1 MSTLKAGFSRVNITP
16 MIDIAI
22 SGYFKPRFT
31 TGVLDDLE
39 ANVLCVEKD
48 GTKVILAAFDS
59 TGLHDEMAV
68 RLRKA
73 ISKATGIPVE
83 AVFISATHTHTAP
96 YNLRCT
102 EGNEDEEGN
111 KFDPEY
117 IQKLI
122 DENDTFLEH
131 RFADA
136 ARFAVADLKEAKLGI
151 GVSRAPGIA
160 FVRRYVMKDGS
171 IRTNPGVGNPDIVRP
186 VGEIDDQV
194 NVLRFDREG
203 ADTIV
208 LANFGCH
215 PDVVGGTKISA
226 DWPGFFRRTFEKT
239 IDHTKCLFFNGCE
252 GDINHVNVAPKGG
265 DFNDMFNDFDGVSR
279 GYGHAR
285 HMGQVV
291 AGAVLQIYDKVEY
304 VNVDD
309 IRFDRCTVQIPTQM
323 PSELDDIDI
332 ETAHKY
338 VKLHEAGRDC
348 DIPYQAMM
356 LTTIV
361 AEALRMC
368 RFEHGPEFISMDLT
382 AVKLGDIAFLG
393 IPGEPFNGIGKGLKA
408 AKGWKMVCPVC
419 LTNGDTG
426 YFPMQDSYEEG
437 GYEARSSSF
446 RAGVAEL
453 IIKEGL
459 ALMEKIRG

>member
-16 MIDIAI
+16 MVDIAI
-22 SGYFKPRFT
+22 AGYFKPRFT

-48 GTKVILAAFDS
+48 GTRVILAAFDS
-59 TGLHDEMAV
+59 CGLHDEMAV

-73 ISKATGIPVE
+73 VSQATGIPTE
-83 AVFISATHTHTAP
+83 AVFISATHTHTSP
-96 YNLRCT
+96 YNLKCT

-122 DENDTFLEH
+122 DENDAFLEH

-279 GYGHAR
+279 GYGHSR

-304 VNVDD
+304 VDVGD

-382 AVKLGDIAFLG
+382 AVKLGDVVFLG
-393 IPGEPFNGIGKGLKA
+393 IPGEPFNGIGKGLKNA
-408 AKGWKMVCPVC
+408 DGWKMVCPVC

-459 ALMEKIRG
+459 SLMEKIRG